1 MPYAALVRLPKA
13 INLEEEG
20 SFYLGN
26 LDHVA
31 KKAAQFIKS
40 NKIANKMITWGYSYS
55 LWPAYLVTA
64 CCGTEL
70 AAASGPRFDLE
81 RLGFLSYG
89 NPRQSNLVVIDGTLS
104 IKMAKVVRT
113 VWEQMPEPKWVIAM
127 GACVL
132 DGGIFWN
139 SYNTMLARDVIPV
152 DVYVPGCPPRP
163 EALARSV
170 IMLKEKIK
178 KQQASYL
185 REGLRGE
192 AKEEASVEQ

>member
-1 MPYAALVRLPKA
+1 MSDQ
-13 INLEEEG
+13 EG
-20 SFYLGN
+20 SFYLGD
-26 LDHVA
+26 LETVT
-31 KKAAQFIKS
+31 KKAMDYLKS
-40 NKIANKMITWGYSYS
+40 KKPLKSLIEWGTTYS

-89 NPRQSNLVVIDGTLS
+89 NPRQSNLVLIDGTLT
-104 IKMAKVVRT
+104 IKMSKVVRG

-139 SYNTMLARDVIPV
+139 SYSTVLARDVLPI

-163 EALARSV
+163 EALAESV
-170 IMLKEKIK
+170 MILKKKIK
-178 KQQASYL
+178 
-185 REGLRGE
+185 GE
-192 AKEEASVEQ
+192 PIET

>member
-1 MPYAALVRLPKA
+1 V
-13 INLEEEG
+13 IEVGDEG

-26 LDHVA
+26 LDQVA
-31 KKAAQFIKS
+31 KRAAEYIKS
-40 NKIANKMITWGYSYS
+40 NRVANKMITWGYSYS

-64 CCGTEL
+64 CCGTEM

-139 SYNTMLARDVIPV
+139 SYNTVLARDVLPV

-163 EALARSV
+163 EALATSV

-178 KQQASYL
+178 EQQAKYL
-185 REGLRGE
+185 RRSRKGALNKEGVSSE
-192 AKEEASVEQ
+192 